1 MGVETILRIPSR
13 TAASAMTNNNQLS
26 FSLPS
31 VSRKKVTAAF
41 NGGRLSS
48 DSGVLLLAMA
58 ERRRK
63 VADTFAAHISDRRDR
78 AHITH
83 TVADVLRGRM
93 LAICCGYPDGNDFE
107 RLRGDPAF
115 KLACGRLPDSG
126 RDLCSQP
133 TISRWENAPTLRE
146 IIRLTYALVDIWCAS
161 YPKPPRSIVL
171 DIDDTVDVVHGH
183 QQLAQWNAHY
193 DERCFLPIH
202 VYDAATGAPVVVIL
216 RPGKTPSGVEVRKL
230 LSRLVGRIRRHWPET
245 HITLRGDGH
254 YSRPEVMTWCENNGV
269 DYIFGLP
276 GNVVLDRLVEPVAD
290 DIRVRRAERQAE
302 VLRGFTE
309 TRYAAKSWNKARRV
323 VARIEASTSHA
334 DDMLRRGIDIRYVV
348 TSLQH
353 NDAEHIYETLYC
365 ARGQAENLI
374 KQHKAQLASDRT
386 SCRSP
391 LANQM
396 RLILHTGAYWLLLDL
411 RTAIPSW
418 NPLRHTEFATIRLR
432 LLKIAGRIIETT
444 SRIRIALAACC
455 PEAETFS
462 LIACRLQ
469 PSGP

>member
-1 MGVETILRIPSR
+1 
-13 TAASAMTNNNQLS
+13 MTDDIQLC

-41 NGGRLSS
+41 DGGRLSS
-48 DSGVLLLAMA
+48 DSGVMLLALA
-58 ERRRK
+58 ERRRNIAETLA
-63 VADTFAAHISDRRDR
+63 VHIADRRDPS
-78 AHITH
+78 HIRH

-93 LAICCGYPDGNDFE
+93 LAIGCGYPDGNDFDW
-107 RLRGDPAF
+107 LRRDPAF

-126 RDLCSQP
+126 ADLCSQP

-146 IIRLTYALVDIWCAS
+146 IIRLTYALVDIWCRS
-161 YPKPPRSIVL
+161 YAKPPRSVVL

-193 DERCFLPIH
+193 NERCFLPIH
-202 VYDAATGAPVVVIL
+202 VYDAATGRPVVVML
-216 RPGKTPSGVEVRKL
+216 RPGKTPSGVEVRTL
-230 LSRLVGRIRRHWPET
+230 LSRLIGRIRRHWPAT
-245 HITLRGDGH
+245 HITLRGDSH
-254 YSRPEVMTWCENNGV
+254 YGRAEAMTWCENNGV
-269 DYIFGLP
+269 DYIFGLS
-276 GNVVLDRLVEPVAD
+276 GNVVLDRLIEPAAD
-290 DIRVRRAERQAE
+290 DIRVRRAESQTE
-302 VLRGFTE
+302 VLRGFAE
-309 TRYAAKSWNKARRV
+309 TRYAAKSWDRERRV
-323 VARIEASTSHA
+323 VARIEASASHA

-348 TSLQH
+348 TSLKRG
-353 NDAEHIYETLYC
+353 DAEHVYATDYC

-374 KQHKAQLASDRT
+374 KQHKAQLSSDRT

-396 RLILHTGAYWLLLDL
+396 RLILHTGAYWLLHDL
-411 RTAIPSW
+411 RAAIPSW

-432 LLKIAGRIIETT
+432 LLKIAGRVIETA
-444 SRIRIALAACC
+444 SRIRIALASCC

-462 LIACRLQ
+462 LIALALQ

>member
-1 MGVETILRIPSR
+1 M
-13 TAASAMTNNNQLS
+13 
-26 FSLPS
+26 
-31 VSRKKVTAAF
+31 
-41 NGGRLSS
+41 
-48 DSGVLLLAMA
+48 SGSYQ
-58 ERRRK
+58 RN
-63 VADTFAAHISDRRDR
+63 T
-78 AHITH
+78 
-83 TVADVLRGRM
+83 
-93 LAICCGYPDGNDFE
+93 Y
-107 RLRGDPAF
+107 
-115 KLACGRLPDSG
+115 
-126 RDLCSQP
+126 
-133 TISRWENAPTLRE
+133 NAPTLRE
-146 IIRLTYALVDIWCAS
+146 IIRLTYALVDIWCRS
-161 YPKPPRSIVL
+161 YQKPPKSVVL

-230 LSRLVGRIRRHWPET
+230 LSRLIGRIRRHWPNT
-245 HITLRGDGH
+245 RITLRGDGH
-254 YSRPEVMTWCENNGV
+254 YGRDEAMTWCESNGV
-269 DYIFGLP
+269 AYIFGLP
-276 GNVVLDRLVEPVAD
+276 GNVVLDRLVEPAAD
-290 DIRVRRAERQAE
+290 DIRVRRAESQAE
-302 VLRGFTE
+302 VLRGFAE
-309 TRYAAKSWNKARRV
+309 TRYAAKSWDKGRRV
-323 VARIEASTSHA
+323 VARIEASASNA

-348 TSLQH
+348 TSLRGG
-353 NDAEHIYETLYC
+353 DAEPIYETIYC

-411 RTAIPSW
+411 RAAIPSW

-432 LLKIAGRIIETT
+432 LLKIAGRMIETV
-444 SRIRIALAACC
+444 SRVRIALASCC

-462 LIACRLQ
+462 LVALRLQ